1 MSDTPPDSKPILR
14 GRLEQ
19 VVRNAIAGWAMDPAA
34 PGAPVTLELLI
45 DGIGEGR
52 LAARMYRADLEKAG
66 IGEGRHGFQIT
77 IPGGLSP
84 ARAHEIRVRHAED
97 GRELLGSPFI
107 LAAET
112 GAADARLTAAA
123 IPTDPAEREALI
135 ATLAEQAAALL
146 LADGSAMPDPPA
158 TRLARISHAAM
169 PPPPPDDRPVALF
182 IDEGIPAANRDADS
196 SRALTHLLALQRLGF
211 RVHVVATA
219 ELIHAGAATRAL
231 EAQGITCWHAPWI
244 GSVEEVLRRLGPSLR
259 LAYLHRFAVMQRYGA
274 LVRHWCPGARLVYDV
289 ADLHYLRA
297 ARRIAIEAGLPA
309 GAPAGAHATA
319 GLRAAEL
326 MAALGADAVITHSSY
341 EAALLRRDVPDAE
354 IHLIAREIPP
364 RPVTTPIAARRGV
377 AFIGSYGHAPNVDA
391 AHVLLEQI
399 MPLVW
404 AENPTIPCLIA
415 GSDMPVSLREAVARV
430 PDGRAE
436 ALGWVASLDELFAR
450 VRITAAP
457 LRYGAGLKGK
467 VLDSLA
473 AGLPCVCSPMAVE
486 GMDLPAALDPL
497 IGTTNIELAAAI
509 LGLHADDAAYA
520 TLADIGLNWV
530 ASTLSRPRIDALFRQ
545 AVMPA

>member
-14 GRLEQ
+14 GRLEH

-34 PGAPVTLELLI
+34 PGAPVTLEVLI
-45 DGIGEGR
+45 DGVCEGQ

-84 ARAHEIRVRHAED
+84 ARDHEIRVRHAED
-97 GRELLGSPFI
+97 GRELLGSPFKLVAEAGLTEAG
-107 LAAET
+107 LAE
-112 GAADARLTAAA
+112 AA
-123 IPTDPAEREALI
+123 IPTDPAERETLI
-135 ATLAEQAAALL
+135 AALAEQAAALL
-146 LADGSAMPDPPA
+146 LAEGSAMPEPPA
-158 TRLARISHAAM
+158 TRLARISLAAM
-169 PPPPPDDRPVALF
+169 PAPHSDDRPVALF
-182 IDEGIPAANRDADS
+182 IDEGIPAANRDAGS
-196 SRALTHLLALQRLGF
+196 SRALTHVLALQRLGF

-231 EAQGITCWHAPWI
+231 EAQGITCWHAPWV

-297 ARRIAIEAGLPA
+297 ARRVAIDSGLPLD
-309 GAPAGAHATA
+309 APAGAEAAA

-326 MAALGADAVITHSSY
+326 MATLAADAVITHSSH

-354 IHLIAREIPP
+354 IHLVASEIPL

-391 AHVLLEQI
+391 AHVLLEQV

-404 AENPTIPCLIA
+404 AENPAIPCLIA
-415 GSDMPVSLREAVARV
+415 GSDMPASLREAVARV
-430 PDGRAE
+430 PGGRAE

-450 VRITAAP
+450 VRLTAAP
-457 LRYGAGLKGK
+457 LRYGAGLQGK

-497 IGTTNIELAAAI
+497 IGTTNLELAAAI

-520 TLADIGLNWV
+520 ALAAIGLDWV
-530 ASTLSRPRIDALFRQ
+530 ANTLSRPRIDALFRQ